1 MTERKRLE
9 DLEDWELLAEVACSD
24 HQAVSEMFRR
34 YGKAVFSFIFRMLR
48 QRESAEDACQD
59 VFIRLWKKASTFEKR
74 DAKFTSLLFGIAR
87 NVALEYLRNIENL
100 PPIPPDIPDRT
111 ESTEFN
117 DPLYQLALDE
127 MSDPGNWR
135 RGQPLPNL
143 AFHLAV
149 YRRRAAG
156 IEERARS
163 YPRRGSSV
171 VKGPPVIRRYLWLRL
186 WAGVK
191 ETSVDSASV

>member
-1 MTERKRLE
+1 MTEKKRLE
-9 DLEDWELLAEVACSD
+9 DLEDWELLDEVANSD

-59 VFIRLWKKASTFEKR
+59 VFVRLWRKAPSFEKR
-74 DAKFTSLLFGIAR
+74 DAQFTSLLFGIAR
-87 NVALEYLRNIENL
+87 NVALEYLRKIENL
-100 PPIPPDIPDRT
+100 APISPDIPDT
-111 ESTEFN
+111 TQPTEFN
-117 DPLYQLALDE
+117 DPLYKLALDE

-163 YPRRGSSV
+163 YPRRGGHI

-186 WAGVK
+186 WAGVG
-191 ETSVDSASV
+191 EESVDSAYP